1 MSEQTS
7 LVPAPAAARLM
18 LLDSYGLVYRSFFA
32 LPPLTTTRGMRIEAA
47 YGFAM
52 MVQKLIADEKPT
64 HVIAA
69 FDKGLPRSR
78 VALYADYKAQR
89 TETPD
94 ELRSQFALVRRV
106 LATYGI
112 PIVELDGEEADDVIA
127 TLAAQA
133 EAQGKDVLVVTGDND
148 LLQIVDEHTTVL
160 TTRRRISELA
170 RYDPA
175 KVRERYELD
184 PRQLP
189 GLPRPQGRPVRQPAR
204 HPQRG

>member
-1 MSEQTS
+1 
-7 LVPAPAAARLM
+7 M

-112 PIVELDGEEADDVIA
+112 PIVEVDGEEADDVIA

-160 TTRRRISELA
+160 ATRRRISELA
-170 RYDPA
+170 RYDVGQGARALRARPA
-175 KVRERYELD
+175 PAAR
-184 PRQLP
+184 
-189 GLPRPQGRPVRQPAR
+189 LPRAQGRSVRQPAR
-204 HPQRG
+204 HPRASARRRRSC